1 VGQERQISQ
10 LLAAAARPV
19 HAYLLVGPAGTGKRE
34 CATGFAAAL
43 LCPETASTGSP
54 DGTCDVCRRV
64 LARVH
69 PDVVRVEREGAFI
82 SIDTAREV
90 SRIAATSPVEG
101 ERKVVVLE
109 DFHLVR
115 DTGPALLKTI
125 EEPPPATVF
134 VILAEYI
141 PPELVTIASRCV
153 QVELTPL
160 SHDQVASALK
170 SLGAEPE
177 TATRVALASAG
188 SLDRARLLLA
198 DGGFEARR
206 RAWAE
211 VPTRLDGTGAT
222 AAALADE
229 LVALL
234 ESSVGPLQS
243 RQALE
248 AAALAE
254 HNRRA
259 AEVVASGPSRGG
271 GRARGRSST
280 GAGTRRSPS
289 GGAGA
294 KELEERHRRE
304 QRRQRTD
311 ELRYGLAILAGAY
324 RDWMASAPD
333 ARRQAAA
340 IAAIEEVD
348 RTARSLEYN
357 PGELLALQALLARLG
372 RLHSRD

>member
-1 VGQERQISQ
+1 VGQERAISQ

-19 HAYLLVGPAGTGKRE
+19 HAYLLVGPAGTGKRG

-43 LCPETASTGSP
+43 LCPHTASTGTP

-125 EEPPPATVF
+125 EEPPPATIF

-141 PPELVTIASRCV
+141 PPDLVTIASRCV

-160 SHDQVASALK
+160 SHDQVASALE
-170 SLGAEPE
+170 SLGAERE
-177 TATRVALASAG
+177 AADRVAAAAGG
-188 SLDRARLLLA
+188 SLDRARLLVA
-198 DGGFEARR
+198 DEGFEARR
-206 RAWAE
+206 RAWAD

-222 AAALADE
+222 AAAVADE

-234 ESSVGPLQS
+234 ESSVGPLRS
-243 RQALE
+243 RQAVE
-248 AAALAE
+248 ASALAE

-259 AEVVASGPSRGG
+259 AEVVASGPSSG
-271 GRARGRSST
+271 GRRGR
-280 GAGTRRSPS
+280 GRAAAGVRRAPPGGS
-289 GGAGA
+289 GT
-294 KELEERHRRE
+294 KELEEHHRRE

-311 ELRYGLAILAGAY
+311 ELRYGLATLAGAY
-324 RDWMASAPD
+324 RDRMASAPD
-333 ARRQAAA
+333 ARRRAAA
-340 IAAIEEVD
+340 IEAIDQVD
-348 RTARSLEYN
+348 RTARSLEFN
-357 PGELLALQALLARLG
+357 PGELLTLQALLARLG
-372 RLHSRD
+372 RISTQV

>member
-1 VGQERQISQ
+1 MV
-10 LLAAAARPV
+10 
-19 HAYLLVGPAGTGKRE
+19 T
-34 CATGFAAAL
+34 
-43 LCPETASTGSP
+43 
-54 DGTCDVCRRV
+54 
-64 LARVH
+64 
-69 PDVVRVEREGAFI
+69 VEREGAFI

-125 EEPPPATVF
+125 EEPPPATIF

-153 QVELTPL
+153 EVELTPL
-160 SHDQVASALK
+160 SHHQVASALE
-170 SLGAEPE
+170 SQGAERD
-177 TATRVALASAG
+177 TADRIARAAGG
-188 SLDRARLLLA
+188 SLDRARLLVA
-198 DGGFEARR
+198 DEGFEARR
-206 RAWAE
+206 RAWAD
-211 VPTRLDGTGAT
+211 VPARLDGTGAT
-222 AAALADE
+222 AAAVADE

-234 ESSVGPLQS
+234 ESSVGPLQF
-243 RQALE
+243 RQAVE
-248 AAALAE
+248 ASALTE

-259 AEVVASGPSRGG
+259 AEVVASGPSSGG
-271 GRARGRSST
+271 GRARSRT
-280 GAGTRRSPS
+280 GAGTRRSPP
-289 GGAGA
+289 GGAGT

-311 ELRYGLAILAGAY
+311 ELRYGLATLAGAY
-324 RDWMASAPD
+324 RDRMASAPD
-333 ARRQAAA
+333 ARRRADA

-348 RTARSLEYN
+348 RTTRSLEYN

-372 RLHSRD
+372 RLHSHD